1 MNLDARDIIRKPLV
15 TEKSV
20 DNATMHKYTFAV
32 DKRANKIQIRKAI
45 EEIFRVRVDKVNTM
59 NFKGK
64 KRNFGR
70 TSGKLSDWKKAIVTL
85 REGEKIELDGIDY
98 FEM

>member
-1 MNLDARDIIRKPLV
+1 MLDARDIIKRPLV

-20 DNATMHKYTFAV
+20 DGAAIHKYTFEV
-32 DKRANKIQIRKAI
+32 EPRANKIQIRKAV
-45 EEIFRVRVDKVNTM
+45 EEIFRVKVEKVNTM
-59 NFKGK
+59 NVKGK
-64 KRNFGR
+64 KRHFGR
-70 TSGKLSDWKKAIVTL
+70 TVGKTSDWKKAIVSL

>member
-1 MNLDARDIIRKPLV
+1 MILDARDIVKRPLV

-20 DNATMHKYTFAV
+20 DNAGLHKYTFEV
-32 DKRANKIQIRKAI
+32 DHRANKIQIRKAV
-45 EEIFRVRVDKVNTM
+45 EEIFKVRVRKVNTM

-64 KRNFGR
+64 RRAFGR
-70 TSGKLSDWKKAIVTL
+70 NIGQTSDWKKAIVTL

>member
-1 MNLDARDIIRKPLV
+1 MILDSRDIIKRPLV

-20 DNATMHKYTFAV
+20 DNAGLHKYTFEV
-32 DKRANKIQIRKAI
+32 DPRANKIEIRKAV
-45 EEIFRVRVDKVNTM
+45 EDIFKVKVRKVNTM

-64 KRNFGR
+64 KRAFGR
-70 TSGKLSDWKKAIVTL
+70 YVGKISDWKKAIVTL